1 LHTLTNC
8 RVCHQPVTFLKNLKG
23 NRIVVDIPL
32 YNCNNCGTQFT
43 YPKEFMAQRQFDD
56 FDMSWYLQRRPK
68 AQRKITRALK
78 AIENLGVK
86 NGGKFLDIGCGLGY
100 SMEIANQNGFET
112 FGVEP
117 LAAAADYAINDL
129 KLNVR
134 KGFYE
139 RKDYPENHFDLI
151 WLDQVLEHVYEPDK
165 LFADIC
171 YNLKPGGIFFLGLPN
186 VDWMWHLI
194 SKLKITP
201 KINVFND
208 PEEHINYY
216 QRSSIENLCKQNNV
230 VIADLFY
237 PKDFIRLPFQILGMT
252 TGYYLIQKPK

>member
-1 LHTLTNC
+1 MQPLSNC
-8 RVCHQPVTFLKNLKG
+8 RVCHQPLTFLKKLKG

-32 YNCNNCGTQFT
+32 STCEKCGTMFT
-43 YPKEFMAQRQFDD
+43 NPTEFMAQRQFDD
-56 FDMSWYLQRRPK
+56 FDMDWYLKRKPK
-68 AQRKITRALK
+68 AQNKINRALK
-78 AIENLGVK
+78 AITNMGIAHE
-86 NGGKFLDIGCGLGY
+86 GKFLDIGCGLGY
-100 SMEIANQNGFET
+100 SMEVAKDNGYET
-112 FGVEP
+112 YGVEP
-117 LAAAADYAINDL
+117 LAAAADYAINEL

-139 RKDYPENHFDLI
+139 RNDYPANHFDLI

-186 VDWMWHLI
+186 VDWMWLLLT
-194 SKLKITP
+194 KLKLTS

-216 QRSSIENLCKQNNV
+216 QRSSIEYLCEQNGV
-230 VIADLFY
+230 EIFDLFY
-237 PKDFIRLPFQILGMT
+237 PKDFIRIPFQVLGMT